1 MRLID
6 ADALIAEEQERTK
19 RATDNP
25 DDSAMAKWIFE
36 IIATLFIDSVKNAPT
51 IEAASVVHSHWIVR
65 DLDAEYKR
73 RAICPRCGWIAVE
86 THDGFIKLS
95 DFNFCAHC
103 GAKMD
108 EKENEK

>member
-6 ADALIAEEQERTK
+6 ADALLERMEKRQNDLCAEYGGRD
-19 RATDNP
+19 AYL
-25 DDSAMAKWIFE
+25 SGFE
-36 IIATLFIDSVKNAPT
+36 EGMVAIEDADT